1 MKTYQERL
9 EMIKRAIG
17 EEIKVE
23 LQMEEHK
30 ILVLIGK
37 YDFVYQFRVDK
48 RKRIIIQRVSVRS
61 DERIFTLPRRISFAA
76 DSAARIT
83 LENLVKHKENPNQ
96 LSLF

>member
-1 MKTYQERL
+1 MKGYQERL
-9 EMIKRAIG
+9 EMIEKRVG
-17 EEIKVE
+17 EKIDVE
-23 LQMEEHK
+23 LRMEEHK

-76 DSAARIT
+76 DSVARIT

>member
-1 MKTYQERL
+1 MKTYQERF

-76 DSAARIT
+76 DSVARIT